1 MKIYNVSIHDRE
13 AGKNDTVNL
22 AVLET
27 DAEKKSYDA
36 GDYDALFKSS
46 GYEDEDIFYYIR
58 SEEIPA
64 GNNGQIL
71 TGDTYDFITVLVVN
85 TLEYQSH

>member
-1 MKIYNVSIHDRE
+1 MKIYNAVIHDRE

-27 DAEKKSYDA
+27 DTEKKNYDA
-36 GDYDALFKSS
+36 GDYDELFKNS
-46 GYEDEDIFYYIR
+46 GYEDEDIFYYVR
-58 SEEIPA
+58 NEEIPA

-71 TGDTYDFITVLVVN
+71 AGDTYDFITVLAIN